1 MNLERG
7 LLVTESIE
15 LRSLIG
21 QGGMGQVWSAFHLA
35 LRRDVA
41 VKFLSGPLAESA
53 AALERFSLEAQT
65 IGRLQCPYVPQVF
78 DFGRMPDGAPFL
90 VMELLEG
97 VDLQSVLEKGGA
109 LSLSQTE
116 RLVDQMCTVLSLAH
130 GLGLV
135 HRDIKPDNIV
145 VVPAMEDGFTAKLLD
160 FGIVKALDAT
170 KTDLTLTGSTIGT
183 PSYMSPEQLMGEK
196 AIDGSADLWSL
207 AVVAYCCLTGAFP
220 FAGETFGAVCLS
232 IHNEAVVAP
241 SVHRA
246 GLPEPLDAWFRK
258 ALHRLPEERFASA
271 SEMSS
276 AFSAA
281 VFSDATAPPLA
292 TTSSLLRGDP
302 TTLTAAIPLTRS
314 KRPNA
319 RRPGSLK
326 TFAAFIAVSVVL
338 LVTVSSLDP
347 DLAPAWSFA
356 GRIERAWAG
365 AVGRRA
371 TSFAN
376 SVPPPT
382 PVALSA
388 QDLPPGVDASAPAPV
403 TLVAAPRAK
412 APVAILNPPRVAI
425 PTRRQAAVVQE
436 AQSAWTAIP
445 RSPEAPDADSPAPS
459 SDNPYVP

>member
-7 LLVTESIE
+7 LLVTDSIE

-21 QGGMGQVWSAFHLA
+21 RGGMGQVWSAFHLT
-35 LRRDVA
+35 LCREVA

-53 AALERFSLEAQT
+53 VALERFSLEAQT

-97 VDLQSVLEKGGA
+97 LDLQSILEKEGA

-116 RLVDQMCTVLSLAH
+116 RLVGQMCAVLSLAH

-145 VVPAMEDGFTAKLLD
+145 VVPGMVDTFIAKLLD

-170 KTDLTLTGSTIGT
+170 KNDLTRTGSTIGT

-232 IHNEAVVAP
+232 IHNDAVVAP
-241 SVHRA
+241 SVHRV

-258 ALHRLPEERFASA
+258 ALHRLLEERFASA
-271 SEMSS
+271 SEMAV
-276 AFSAA
+276 AFSKAA
-281 VFSDATAPPLA
+281 LRDSAAPPLA
-292 TTSSLLRGDP
+292 ATSLMPPGDP
-302 TTLTAAIPLTRS
+302 TTLAAAIPLTRS
-314 KRPNA
+314 KRPNP
-319 RRPGSLK
+319 RRAGSLK
-326 TFAAFIAVSVVL
+326 TLAILIAVSVVL
-338 LVTVSSLDP
+338 LGTVSALDP
-347 DLAPAWSFA
+347 DLAPAWLFA
-356 GRIERAWAG
+356 GHLERTWAG

-376 SVPPPT
+376 SGPLPTPVMLSAPDVLPWIDASAPT
-382 PVALSA
+382 PVAVPVAPTAAASVA
-388 QDLPPGVDASAPAPV
+388 IRTPPRGAISPRPQPPV
-403 TLVAAPRAK
+403 THAA
-412 APVAILNPPRVAI
+412 
-425 PTRRQAAVVQE
+425 E
-436 AQSAWTAIP
+436 SAWTAIP
-445 RSPEAPDADSPAPS
+445 KSPVAPEGDPPSGAEDDPYAP
-459 SDNPYVP
+459 